1 MTHDPKS
8 RRRGKRAKVKTAK
21 GRKMSS
27 TRWLQRQL
35 NDPYVAEAK
44 RQGYRSRAAFKL
56 KDIAGKYGL
65 LKNADF
71 IVDLGSTPGGW
82 SQMVREIAPK
92 AKILA
97 IDINDMEPIEGVN
110 FLKGDFLDEAV
121 FKRVLKETEQG
132 VDAVLSDMAASATGH
147 RATDHLRTMAL
158 AEAAL
163 DFALRVLNPG
173 GSFLAKVL
181 RGGSEEE
188 LLVPLKARFKTVRHV
203 KPPSSRQD
211 SRELFVLA
219 QGFKGKKGTY

>member
-8 RRRGKRAKVKTAK
+8 KRRGKRSKVKTAK
-21 GRKMSS
+21 GRKISS

-44 RQGYRSRAAFKL
+44 KQGYRSRAAFKL
-56 KDIAGKYGL
+56 KEIAQKYGL
-65 LKNADF
+65 FKNAKF
-71 IVDLGSTPGGW
+71 VVDLGSAPGGW
-82 SQMVREIAPK
+82 SRILREIAPK

-97 IDINDMEPIEGVN
+97 IDINDMEPIEGVD
-110 FLKGDFLDEAV
+110 FLRGDFLEEGV
-121 FKRVLKETEQG
+121 FEKVLGKTSGG
-132 VDAVLSDMAASATGH
+132 VDAVLSDMAAPATGH

-163 DFALRVLNPG
+163 DFAFRVLRPEG
-173 GSFLAKVL
+173 VFLAKVL

-188 LLVPLKARFKTVRHV
+188 LLNPLKTRFRTVRHV
-203 KPPSSRQD
+203 KPPASRQD

-219 QGFKGKKGTY
+219 QGFKGEKGND